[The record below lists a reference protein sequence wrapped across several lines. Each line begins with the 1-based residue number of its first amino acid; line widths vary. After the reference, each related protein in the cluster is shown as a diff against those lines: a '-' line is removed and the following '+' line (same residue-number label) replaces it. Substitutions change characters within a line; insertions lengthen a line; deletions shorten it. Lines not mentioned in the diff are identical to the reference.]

1 MKIAGKS
8 VRSLTKVLKKSGA
21 ARNVRFAIA
30 IEKLD
35 KKYLLQLG
43 FDEALNI
50 GDYLI
55 PSALG
60 KFTHFNVNGRMIV
73 RKDLPMEP
81 ESVMFY
87 GSSRDWHGGIHHGIK
102 TRTVKKYPREQIPAP
117 SEAIQ
122 IIEINGKKLVSS
134 SELNLED
141 IDDTRNIHVTNLM
154 LECFSTFE
162 IFDIDKQ
169 QIVGP
174 TLKRLQWDILPKG
187 EYPWDKSKPIIDKAT
202 EQIEEK
208 DKKVIEHRMKIISR
222 RSPDFLAIG
231 RAGFNGYVVY
241 GFRHKDIYV
250 LESIHLDNA
259 TYVFNSDWEALSQ
272 LSKSEIINSNLPHNR
287 IIHNGKWSVA
297 VGRAID
303 GK

>member
-1 MKIAGKS
+1 MKFSGKS
-8 VRSLTKVLKKSGA
+8 VRSLTKVLKISGSA
-21 ARNVRFAIA
+21 HNVRFIIA

-35 KKYLLQLG
+35 KKQLLQLG
-43 FDEALNI
+43 FDEDLNV
-50 GDYLI
+50 GDYLM
-55 PSALG
+55 PSVSG
-60 KFTHFNVNGRMIV
+60 KFTHFNVNGRINI

-81 ESVMFY
+81 ESIMFY
-87 GSSRDWHGGIHHGIK
+87 GSSRDWHGGIHQSIR

-117 SEAIQ
+117 SETIQ
-122 IIEINGKKLVSS
+122 IIEIEGEKFISS
-134 SELNLED
+134 SELDLED
-141 IDDTRNIHVTNLM
+141 IEDSRNIHVTNLM

-169 QIVGP
+169 EIVGP
-174 TLKRLQWDILPKG
+174 TLKRLQWDVLPKG
-187 EYPWDKSKPIIDKAT
+187 EYPWDKAKPIIDKAT

-231 RAGFNGYVVY
+231 RAGFNGYFVY
-241 GFRHKDIYV
+241 GFRDKDVYV

-259 TYVFNSDWEALSQ
+259 TYVFNSDWKALSQ
-272 LSKSEIINSNLPHNR
+272 LSKNDIINSNLPHNR
-287 IIHNGKWSVA
+287 IIHNGKWNVA
-297 VGRAID
+297 MGRAID